1 MQKHQTFVIIEAPQN
16 NETKE
21 CFCMIN
27 YSRLGY
33 EIKRDFTNFSL
44 NISKGLKRPQEKF
57 VHQMIYGIL
66 AGNKLH
72 LSEIARSLKEDITL
86 KKTIDRLSKNLGVF
100 KDRDTIMHNYI
111 SLVKRH
117 IKEDYAVIIIDNSD
131 IAKPASKNL
140 EALSEIRDGSTGEI
154 TQGYLTIEAAVLS
167 EKGKQPLPVYEKV
180 FSAAEK
186 GFISE
191 THENLCCLQS
201 LSENFSEKCVRTLD
215 RGFDANDYYRYF
227 LKRKE
232 RFVIRAKK
240 NRNVIYNGKTCNIMD
255 VANKYKGSYRMDFKD
270 KSGKTVQCKMSC
282 IPVRLCEFP
291 TKELVLTVVYGFGAE
306 PMLLLSNLKM
316 QEKKNLCHIIT
327 KVYLLRWRIEE
338 YFRFKKQ
345 QFELE
350 DLRVMSLQSIRNLN
364 LLATLAVGYIGLTTS
379 VHKDSIFLAELK
391 ECSKRIYGMPQFL
404 FYAIGYAM
412 EHVLSMCRTGIS
424 GFLPPKVKSQ
434 QITLFEYFKIAECVI

>member
-1 MQKHQTFVIIEAPQN
+1 
-16 NETKE
+16 
-21 CFCMIN
+21 MIN

-44 NISKGLKRPQEKF
+44 RISKGLKRPQEKF

-72 LSEIARSLKEDITL
+72 LSEIARALKESITL
-86 KKTIDRLSKNLGVF
+86 KKTIDRLSKNLHAFDG
-100 KDRDTIMHNYI
+100 KDSVMHNYLG
-111 SLVKRH
+111 LVRQQVKD
-117 IKEDYAVIIIDNSD
+117 DYAVIIIDNSD
-131 IAKPASKNL
+131 IAKPASTKL

-167 EKGKQPLPVYEKV
+167 EKGKMPLPVYEKV

-201 LSENFSEKCVRTLD
+201 LTENFSSRCVRTLD
-215 RGFDANDYYRYF
+215 RGFDANEYYRYF
-227 LKRKE
+227 LKHGE
-232 RFVIRAKK
+232 HFVIRAKK
-240 NRNVIYNGKTCNIMD
+240 NRNVIYGGQTCNIMD
-255 VANKYKGSYRMDFKD
+255 VALRYKGAYRMDFKD
-270 KSGKTVQCKMSC
+270 KKGRTIRCKMSC

-291 TKELVLTVVYGFGAE
+291 SRELVLAVVYGFGEE
-306 PMLLLSNLKM
+306 PMLLLSSLKM
-316 QEKKNLCHIIT
+316 QEKKKLCHIIT

-364 LLATLAVGYIGLTTS
+364 LLAMLAVGYISLATS
-379 VHKDSIFLAELK
+379 VHKDSIFLAEIK
-391 ECSKRIYGMPQFL
+391 ECSKRIYGMPQFVY
-404 FYAIGYAM
+404 YAIGYAL
-412 EHVLSMCRTGIS
+412 ERVLSMSRSGIS
-424 GFLPPKVKSQ
+424 SFLPPRVKSQ
-434 QITLFEYFKIAECVI
+434 QITLFEYFKMADCAT

>member
-1 MQKHQTFVIIEAPQN
+1 
-16 NETKE
+16 
-21 CFCMIN
+21 MIN

-33 EIKRDFTNFSL
+33 EMKRDFTNFSL
-44 NISKGLKRPQEKF
+44 KISKGLKRPQEKF

-72 LSEIARSLKEDITL
+72 LSEIARALKESITL
-86 KKTIDRLSKNLGVF
+86 KKTIDRLSKNLHAFDG
-100 KDRDTIMHNYI
+100 KDSVMHNYLG
-111 SLVKRH
+111 LVRQQVKD
-117 IKEDYAVIIIDNSD
+117 DYAVIIIDNSD
-131 IAKPASKNL
+131 IVKPASTKL

-167 EKGKQPLPVYEKV
+167 EKGKMPLPVYEKV

-201 LSENFSEKCVRTLD
+201 LTENFSSRCVRTLD
-215 RGFDANDYYRYF
+215 RGFDANEYYCYS
-227 LKRKE
+227 LKHGE

-240 NRNVIYNGKTCNIMD
+240 NRNVIYGGQTCNIMD
-255 VANKYKGSYRMDFKD
+255 VALRYKGAYRMDFKD
-270 KSGKTVQCKMSC
+270 KKGRTIRCKMSC

-291 TKELVLTVVYGFGAE
+291 SRELVLAVVYGFGEE
-306 PMLLLSNLKM
+306 PMLLLSSLKM
-316 QEKKNLCHIIT
+316 QEKKKLCHIIT

-364 LLATLAVGYIGLTTS
+364 LLAMLAVGYISLATS
-379 VHKDSIFLAELK
+379 VHKDSIFLAEIK
-391 ECSKRIYGMPQFL
+391 ECSKRIYGMPQFVY
-404 FYAIGYAM
+404 YAIGYAL
-412 EHVLSMCRTGIS
+412 ERVLSMSRSGIS
-424 GFLPPKVKSQ
+424 SFLPPRVKSQ
-434 QITLFEYFKIAECVI
+434 QITLFEYFKMADCAT

>member
-1 MQKHQTFVIIEAPQN
+1 
-16 NETKE
+16 
-21 CFCMIN
+21 MIN

-33 EIKRDFTNFSL
+33 EMKRDFTNFSL
-44 NISKGLKRPQEKF
+44 KISKGLKRPQEKF

-72 LSEIARSLKEDITL
+72 LSEIARALKESITL
-86 KKTIDRLSKNLGVF
+86 KKTIDRLSKNLHAFDG
-100 KDRDTIMHNYI
+100 KDSVMHNYLG
-111 SLVKRH
+111 LVRQQVKD
-117 IKEDYAVIIIDNSD
+117 DYAVIIIDNSD
-131 IAKPASKNL
+131 IVKPASTKL

-167 EKGKQPLPVYEKV
+167 EKGKMPLPVYEKV

-201 LSENFSEKCVRTLD
+201 LTENFSSRCVRTLD
-215 RGFDANDYYRYF
+215 RGFDANEYYRYF
-227 LKRKE
+227 LKHGE

-240 NRNVIYNGKTCNIMD
+240 NRNVIYGGQTCNIMD
-255 VANKYKGSYRMDFKD
+255 VALRYKGAYRMDFKD
-270 KSGKTVQCKMSC
+270 KKGRTIQCKMSC

-291 TKELVLTVVYGFGAE
+291 SRELVLTVVYGFGEE

-316 QEKKNLCHIIT
+316 QEKKKLCHIIT

-345 QFELE
+345 QFGLE

-364 LLATLAVGYIGLTTS
+364 LLAMLAVGYISLTAS
-379 VHKDSIFLAELK
+379 VHKDSIFLAEIK
-391 ECSKRIYGMPQFL
+391 ECSKRIYRMPQFVY
-404 FYAIGYAM
+404 YAIGYAL
-412 EHVLSMCRTGIS
+412 ERVLSMSRSGIS
-424 GFLPPKVKSQ
+424 SFLPPRVKSQ
-434 QITLFEYFKIAECVI
+434 QITLFEYFKMADCAT

>member
-1 MQKHQTFVIIEAPQN
+1 
-16 NETKE
+16 
-21 CFCMIN
+21 MIN

-44 NISKGLKRPQEKF
+44 RISKGLKRPQEKF

-72 LSEIARSLKEDITL
+72 LSEIARALKESITL
-86 KKTIDRLSKNLGVF
+86 KKTIDRLSKNLHAFDG
-100 KDRDTIMHNYI
+100 KDSVMHNYLG
-111 SLVKRH
+111 LVRQQVKD
-117 IKEDYAVIIIDNSD
+117 DYAVIIIDNSD
-131 IAKPASKNL
+131 IVKPASTKL

-167 EKGKQPLPVYEKV
+167 EKGKMPLPVYEKV

-201 LSENFSEKCVRTLD
+201 LTENFSSRCVRTLD
-215 RGFDANDYYRYF
+215 RGFDANEYYRYF
-227 LKRKE
+227 LKHGE

-240 NRNVIYNGKTCNIMD
+240 NRNVIYGGQTCNIMD
-255 VANKYKGSYRMDFKD
+255 VALRYKGAYRMDFKD
-270 KSGKTVQCKMSC
+270 KKGRTIRCKMSC

-291 TKELVLTVVYGFGAE
+291 SRELVLAVVYGFGEE
-306 PMLLLSNLKM
+306 PMLLLSSLKM
-316 QEKKNLCHIIT
+316 QEKKKLCHIIT

-364 LLATLAVGYIGLTTS
+364 LLAMLAVGYISLATS
-379 VHKDSIFLAELK
+379 VHKDSIFLAEIK
-391 ECSKRIYGMPQFL
+391 ECSKRIYGMPQFVY
-404 FYAIGYAM
+404 YAIGYAL
-412 EHVLSMCRTGIS
+412 ERVLSMSRSGIS
-424 GFLPPKVKSQ
+424 SFLPPRVKSQ
-434 QITLFEYFKIAECVI
+434 QITLFEYFKMADCAT

>member
-1 MQKHQTFVIIEAPQN
+1 
-16 NETKE
+16 
-21 CFCMIN
+21 MIN

-33 EIKRDFTNFSL
+33 EMKRDFTNFSL
-44 NISKGLKRPQEKF
+44 RISKGLKRPQEKF

-72 LSEIARSLKEDITL
+72 LSEIARALKESITL
-86 KKTIDRLSKNLGVF
+86 KKTIDRLSKNLHAFDG
-100 KDRDTIMHNYI
+100 KDSVMHNYLG
-111 SLVKRH
+111 LVRQQVKD
-117 IKEDYAVIIIDNSD
+117 DYAVIIIDNSD
-131 IAKPASKNL
+131 IVKPASTKL

-167 EKGKQPLPVYEKV
+167 EKGKMPLPVYERV

-201 LSENFSEKCVRTLD
+201 LTENFSSRCVRTLD
-215 RGFDANDYYRYF
+215 RGFDANEYYRYF
-227 LKRKE
+227 LKHGE

-240 NRNVIYNGKTCNIMD
+240 NRNVIYGGQTCNIMD
-255 VANKYKGSYRMDFKD
+255 VALRYKGAYRMDFKD
-270 KSGKTVQCKMSC
+270 KKGRTIRCKMSC

-291 TKELVLTVVYGFGAE
+291 SRELVLAVVYGFGEE
-306 PMLLLSNLKM
+306 PMLLLSSLKM
-316 QEKKNLCHIIT
+316 QEKKKLCHIIT

-350 DLRVMSLQSIRNLN
+350 DLRIMSLQSIRNLN
-364 LLATLAVGYIGLTTS
+364 LLAMLAVGYISLATS
-379 VHKDSIFLAELK
+379 VHKDSIFLAEIK
-391 ECSKRIYGMPQFL
+391 ECSKRIYGMPQFVY
-404 FYAIGYAM
+404 YAIGYAL
-412 EHVLSMCRTGIS
+412 ERVLSMSRSGIS
-424 GFLPPKVKSQ
+424 SFLPPRVKSQ
-434 QITLFEYFKIAECVI
+434 QITLFEYFKMADCAT

>member
-1 MQKHQTFVIIEAPQN
+1 
-16 NETKE
+16 
-21 CFCMIN
+21 MIN

-33 EIKRDFTNFSL
+33 EIKRDFTNFSSK
-44 NISKGLKRPQEKF
+44 ISKGLKRPQEKF

-72 LSEIARSLKEDITL
+72 LSEIARSLKENITL
-86 KKTIDRLSKNLGVF
+86 KKTIDRLSNNLNAL
-100 KDRDTIMHNYI
+100 RDKELIMHNYLR
-111 SLVKRH
+111 LVKQQV
-117 IKEDYAVIIIDNSD
+117 KDDYAVIVIDNSD
-131 IAKPASKNL
+131 IAKPASRKL

-167 EKGKQPLPVYEKV
+167 EKGKMPLPVYEKV
-180 FSAAEK
+180 FSAAEN

-191 THENLCCLQS
+191 THENICCLES
-201 LSENFSEKCVRTLD
+201 LSENFSPRCVRTLD

-227 LKRKE
+227 LKRGE

-240 NRNVIYNGKTCNIMD
+240 NRNVIYNGETCNIMD
-255 VANKYKGSYRMDFKD
+255 VALRYKGAYRMDFKD
-270 KSGKTVQCKMSC
+270 KNGRAVHCKMSC

-291 TKELVLTVVYGFGAE
+291 SKDLVLSVVYGFGAE
-306 PMLLLSNLKM
+306 PMLLLSSLKM
-316 QEKKNLCHIIT
+316 QERKKLCHIIT

-364 LLATLAVGYIGLTTS
+364 LLATLAVGYIGLTAS
-379 VHKDSIFLAELK
+379 IHRDSIFLAELK
-391 ECSKRIYGMPQFL
+391 ECSKRIYEMPKFI
-404 FYAIGYAM
+404 FYALGYAL
-412 EHVLSMCRTGIS
+412 ERVLSMSRSGIS
-424 GFLPPKVKSQ
+424 GFLHPKVQSQ
-434 QITLFEYFKIAECVI
+434 QINLFEYFKMADCVT

>member
-1 MQKHQTFVIIEAPQN
+1 
-16 NETKE
+16 
-21 CFCMIN
+21 MIN

-44 NISKGLKRPQEKF
+44 RISKGLKRPQEKF

-72 LSEIARSLKEDITL
+72 LSEIARSLKESITL
-86 KKTIDRLSKNLGVF
+86 KKTIDRLSKNLHAFDG
-100 KDRDTIMHNYI
+100 KDSVMHNYLG
-111 SLVKRH
+111 LVRQQVKD
-117 IKEDYAVIIIDNSD
+117 DYAVIIIDNSD
-131 IAKPASKNL
+131 IVKPASTKL

-167 EKGKQPLPVYEKV
+167 EKGKMPLPVYEKV

-201 LSENFSEKCVRTLD
+201 LTENFSSRCVRTLD
-215 RGFDANDYYRYF
+215 RGFDANEYYRYF
-227 LKRKE
+227 LKHGE

-240 NRNVIYNGKTCNIMD
+240 NRNVIYGGQTCNIMD
-255 VANKYKGSYRMDFKD
+255 VALRYKGAYRMDFKD
-270 KSGKTVQCKMSC
+270 KKGRTIRCKMSC

-291 TKELVLTVVYGFGAE
+291 SRELVLTVVYGFGEE
-306 PMLLLSNLKM
+306 PMLLLSSLKM
-316 QEKKNLCHIIT
+316 QEKKKLCHIIT

-364 LLATLAVGYIGLTTS
+364 LLAMLAVGYISLATS
-379 VHKDSIFLAELK
+379 VHKDSIFLAEIK
-391 ECSKRIYGMPQFL
+391 ECSKRIYGMPQFVY
-404 FYAIGYAM
+404 YAIGYAL
-412 EHVLSMCRTGIS
+412 ERVLSMSRSGIS
-424 GFLPPKVKSQ
+424 SFLPPRVKSQ
-434 QITLFEYFKIAECVI
+434 QITLFEYFKMADCAT

>member
-1 MQKHQTFVIIEAPQN
+1 
-16 NETKE
+16 
-21 CFCMIN
+21 MIN

-44 NISKGLKRPQEKF
+44 KISKGLKRPQEKF

-72 LSEIARSLKEDITL
+72 LSEIARALKESITL
-86 KKTIDRLSKNLGVF
+86 KKTIDRLSKNLHAFDG
-100 KDRDTIMHNYI
+100 KDSVMHNYLG
-111 SLVKRH
+111 LVRQQVKD
-117 IKEDYAVIIIDNSD
+117 DYAVIIIDNSD
-131 IAKPASKNL
+131 IVKPASTKL

-167 EKGKQPLPVYEKV
+167 EKGKMPLPVYEKV

-201 LSENFSEKCVRTLD
+201 LTENFSSRCVRTLD
-215 RGFDANDYYRYF
+215 RGFDANEYYRYF
-227 LKRKE
+227 LKHGE

-240 NRNVIYNGKTCNIMD
+240 NRNVIYGGQTCNIMD
-255 VANKYKGSYRMDFKD
+255 VALRYKGAYRMDFKD
-270 KSGKTVQCKMSC
+270 KKGRTIRCKMSC

-291 TKELVLTVVYGFGAE
+291 SRELVLAVVYGFGEE
-306 PMLLLSNLKM
+306 PMLLLSSLKM
-316 QEKKNLCHIIT
+316 QEKKKLCHIIT

-350 DLRVMSLQSIRNLN
+350 DLRIMSLQSIRNLN
-364 LLATLAVGYIGLTTS
+364 LLAMLAVGYISLTTS
-379 VHKDSIFLAELK
+379 VHKDSIFLAEIK
-391 ECSKRIYGMPQFL
+391 ECSKRIYGMPQFVY
-404 FYAIGYAM
+404 YAIGYAL
-412 EHVLSMCRTGIS
+412 ERVLSMSRSGIS
-424 GFLPPKVKSQ
+424 SFLPPRVKSQ
-434 QITLFEYFKIAECVI
+434 QITLFEYFKMADCAT